1 MAKKITKAPAA
12 KTPAAKTPV
21 AKTPVAKTP
30 VVKTPVAKTSK
41 AKAPKAKA
49 PKAKAPK
56 AKAPKAKAPK
66 AKTPTAP
73 TAPTAQSRGKRYSNT
88 EKAEI
93 LTFVDK
99 HNAEKGR
106 GGAAAASRKY
116 KVSQLTIGNWLK
128 EAGSPS
134 PSRKTKTGDISKV
147 LKRLGDIHK
156 KMAAAEEELGS
167 LRKEYAALKGQL

>member
-1 MAKKITKAPAA
+1 MAKKITKSPAA
-12 KTPAAKTPV
+12 KNPAAKTPV

-30 VVKTPVAKTSK
+30 VAKTPVAKTPV
-41 AKAPKAKA
+41 AKT
-49 PKAKAPK
+49 
-56 AKAPKAKAPK
+56 PK
-66 AKTPTAP
+66 AKTPKVK
-73 TAPTAQSRGKRYSNT
+73 APTAQGRGKRYSNT

-128 EAGSPS
+128 EAGSTS